1 MNWLTIQLQN
11 IEIDWVDL
19 VVRAGVPTVLLLLIV
34 WGVIYKLAP
43 PIITSY
49 QRQQARQEEL
59 IDKSMQALKS
69 GNEAMAD
76 IVREERQARA
86 VEADKFLSSLAVQQ
100 QHLTEI
106 TRTQI
111 EIRNTLQ
118 EISKGK

>member
-1 MNWLTIQLQN
+1 
-11 IEIDWVDL
+11 
-19 VVRAGVPTVLLLLIV
+19 
-34 WGVIYKLAP
+34 
-43 PIITSY
+43 
-49 QRQQARQEEL
+49 
-59 IDKSMQALKS
+59 
-69 GNEAMAD
+69 MAD
-76 IVREERQARA
+76 IVREERHARA

>member
-1 MNWLTIQLQN
+1 MLTIQFQN

-19 VVRAGVPTVLLLLIV
+19 IVRAGVPTVLLLLIV

-43 PIITSY
+43 PIISSY

-59 IDKSMQALKS
+59 IDKSMQALES
-69 GNEAMAD
+69 GNKAMAD
-76 IVREERQARA
+76 IVREERHARA
-86 VEADKFLSSLAVQQ
+86 VEADKFLASLAIQQ

-118 EISKGK
+118 EISKGKQ